1 MRDRFR
7 ISGGRTKSCWVDEE
21 DGFDGDEEK
30 EEKDDVSWITT
41 RIKSEGKSTDV
52 SQSRPASKGEAK
64 GTDVSQSRPALKV
77 QETALIV
84 PQW

>member
-30 EEKDDVSWITT
+30 EKKDDVSWITT

-52 SQSRPASKGEAK
+52 SQSRPA
-64 GTDVSQSRPALKV
+64 LKV

-84 PQW
+84 LLLRNSLPHAG